1 MDMAKYVL
9 KTFAPPIIADAIP
22 TGYEENGT
30 PTPSKFEKIS
40 GGTLEQQREY
50 GRRTTDQEIMR
61 YFGYKIDP
69 LDLEKQMGYTE
80 KNKVKALQT
89 LLDEKGGIQMY
100 QSPFI
105 PED

>member
-1 MDMAKYVL
+1 
-9 KTFAPPIIADAIP
+9 
-22 TGYEENGT
+22 
-30 PTPSKFEKIS
+30 
-40 GGTLEQQREY
+40 
-50 GRRTTDQEIMR
+50 MR